1 MERTMW
7 KEWVRKT
14 LLVLLILWV
23 VLIVWGALFAW
34 RKVPEYLPE
43 GSAAL
48 PQPIMSSEE
57 YGSLINTHPR
67 PFIIR
72 IEIANGG
79 GMLIFGA
86 EHTKDP
92 NDPQMEQILGEWTA
106 FTPTVALVESR
117 LGILFPGLMDPV
129 ETFSEPGKV
138 HALAREQAIPTYTWE
153 PPTDIMMERLL
164 AQPFSQE
171 QIALRVVL
179 GPAFSARRFGTAEDS
194 ESIVKESIQDK
205 KDWHGIGG
213 IFTSIEEIDAA
224 WEGYFPGGPNW
235 RDVSDEYGLPGFLGE
250 IETNL
255 PRDEHFVQVVIELA
269 QQGER
274 VFAIAGV
281 SHAVKIEP
289 ALRGY
294 FAEHP

>member
-1 MERTMW
+1 MM
-7 KEWVRKT
+7 KGLIKKT
-14 LLVLLILWV
+14 ALSLFILWV
-23 VLIVWGALFAW
+23 VLVLWGLLFAW
-34 RKVPEYLPE
+34 RKVPEYIPE
-43 GSAAL
+43 GSVLL

-57 YGSLINTHPR
+57 YGRFINTHPR
-67 PFIIR
+67 PYIFR
-72 IEIANGG
+72 IETDNGG
-79 GMLIFGA
+79 GVLIFGA
-86 EHTKDP
+86 EHTKNP
-92 NDPQMEQILGEWTA
+92 NDPQINQIENEWVSFA
-106 FTPTVALVESR
+106 PTVTLVESR

-138 HALAREQAIPTYTWE
+138 HALAREDGIQTYTWE

-164 AQPFSQE
+164 SQSFTQE

-194 ESIVKESIQDK
+194 ETIVKESIQDK
-205 KDWHGIGG
+205 KDWPGIGG
-213 IFTSIEEIDAA
+213 VFSSIEDVDAA
-224 WEGYFPGGPNW
+224 WANYFPEGPDW

-255 PRDEHFVQVVIELA
+255 PRDEHFIQVIVDLVE
-269 QQGER
+269 QGER

-294 FAEHP
+294 FADHP